1 MKSIYGFVIE
11 PKGERY
17 NNTVDVKDVKLI
29 VNTEIFNH
37 QYVNREAIVL
47 STPIINNTDIK
58 KGDTVM
64 IVEAMKT
71 MNHIPSTMNG
81 TINKIVKY

>member
-17 NNTVDVKDVKLI
+17 NNTVDIKDVKLI

-37 QYVNREAIVL
+37 QYVNREAKVL
-47 STPIINNTDIK
+47 STPRINNTYIK
-58 KGDTVM
+58 EGDTILVHHN
-64 IVEAMKT
+64 VFRR
-71 MNHIPSTMNG
+71 
-81 TINKIVKY
+81 